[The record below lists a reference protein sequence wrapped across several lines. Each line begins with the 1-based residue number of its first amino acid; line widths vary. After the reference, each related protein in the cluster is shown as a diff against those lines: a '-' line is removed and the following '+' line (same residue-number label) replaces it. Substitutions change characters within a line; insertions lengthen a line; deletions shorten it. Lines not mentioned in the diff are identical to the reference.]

1 MKKSLT
7 SFMNFTLNRLNKFLR
22 ILFYAS
28 ISITLVVQGYSLVKY
43 ANFILFDEWL
53 GRGLYPGIAFFHG
66 FDFYE
71 PKTGPHVTLYGW
83 ATGLF
88 YGIAGIAENP
98 NSAAWIAFSI
108 NVTSFFCISFLIFR
122 NFLSNKSLACP
133 AVSALCLSSIC
144 FSAHLFD
151 PTTEGITR
159 IHADLPAMFFLLLGI
174 FFFLKFKEKN
184 KESTLYLL
192 LCSFSLVLSTWA
204 KLPTLFAIGFP
215 FILLMLNKEFS
226 RSLNYLL
233 FTSLFF
239 GVTLLVSGLAYGF
252 EDMKFILWD
261 HTSQGSWNDRDN
273 LFEGKNAENSK
284 LSFLET
290 IPLLLRFCIMYL
302 AEYYH
307 FVLSALTCILVS
319 FSPLLQSVQKYLL
332 RSVGCCFILLIPTGI
347 AALAHFGGVENSLL
361 FCNSM
366 GILCMLFLLL
376 ILIQNFASSS
386 LFVVF
391 IALIALLMS
400 FPVARRAKSFHND
413 PAISPQMQAYDYLSK
428 GKRDV
433 YFGWYPVAHAMHDK
447 ANLTCIEVPTWVG
460 MNLPD
465 EIHFDSTHFPEG
477 AKYLATCIVGYGS
490 TTLQKYLGSLE
501 EVSSPSELSHW
512 RLFKIA
518 ENQTR

>member
-1 MKKSLT
+1 
-7 SFMNFTLNRLNKFLR
+7 MNFSADKLINFIRL
-22 ILFYAS
+22 LFYTT
-28 ISITLVVQGYSLVKY
+28 ISITLLAQGYSVVKY

-88 YGIAGIAENP
+88 YGFSGIAENP
-98 NSAAWIAFSI
+98 NSAAWIAFSL
-108 NVTSFFCISFLIFR
+108 NVVSFWGLSFLIFKQ
-122 NFLSNKSLACP
+122 FLSNKNSSFL
-133 AVSALCLSSIC
+133 VLVVLCLSSIS

-159 IHADLPAMFFLLLGI
+159 IHADMPALFFLLLGI
-174 FFFLKFKEKN
+174 YLFLKHKLGSN
-184 KESTLYLL
+184 KSTLYLS
-192 LCSFSLVLSTWA
+192 LCSLSLVLSAWA

-215 FILLMLNKEFS
+215 LIHLFFDKEFS
-226 RSLNYLL
+226 NGLKYLL
-233 FTSLFF
+233 YTSIYIGLTF
-239 GVTLLVSGLAYGF
+239 LLSAMAYGF

-261 HTSQGSWNDRDN
+261 HNSHHGWNDRND
-273 LFEGKNAENSK
+273 LFNGDGAQNYK
-284 LSFLET
+284 LTFLET
-290 IPLLLRFCIMYL
+290 IPLLLRFCAMYL
-302 AEYYH
+302 AEYYY
-307 FVLSALTCILVS
+307 FVFSALTCIFVS
-319 FSPLLQSVQKYLL
+319 FSSALQSVQRYLL
-332 RSVGCCFILLIPTGI
+332 RSASLCFILLIPGCI

-386 LFVVF
+386 LFGVF

-413 PAISPQMQAYDYLSK
+413 PAISPQMQAYEYLSK
-428 GKRDV
+428 GNKDV
-433 YFGWYPVAHAMHDK
+433 YFGWYPVAHALHDK
-447 ANLTCIEVPTWVG
+447 VNLSCIEVPTWIA

-465 EIHFDSTHFPEG
+465 EIHFD
-477 AKYLATCIVGYGS
+477 
-490 TTLQKYLGSLE
+490 
-501 EVSSPSELSHW
+501 
-512 RLFKIA
+512 
-518 ENQTR
+518 